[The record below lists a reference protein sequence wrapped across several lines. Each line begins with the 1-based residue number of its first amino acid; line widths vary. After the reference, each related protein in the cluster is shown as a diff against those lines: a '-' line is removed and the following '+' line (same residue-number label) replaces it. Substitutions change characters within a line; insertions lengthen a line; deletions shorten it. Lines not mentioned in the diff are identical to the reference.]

1 MPPARRR
8 RWGGRGV
15 EEERL
20 LVLEDEGSWKSLRA
34 RTESSY
40 WCRQV
45 ERKKKDDM
53 VVS

>member
-15 EEERL
+15 EEDRFR
-20 LVLEDEGSWKSLRA
+20 VLEEEVSWNSLRA

-40 WCRQV
+40 WYRQGGR
-45 ERKKKDDM
+45 ENKRWNGR
-53 VVS
+53 